1 MRWKPNVTVAAL
13 IQREDGRYL
22 IVEEDTVDGR
32 RFNQPAG
39 HLEKG
44 ESLLEAVKREVLEE
58 TGYEFEPQG
67 LVGIYL
73 ADQVSSEVT
82 YLRFSFFGK
91 ALQHRPDLPLDKGIV
106 AALWLTAEE
115 ISSCAER
122 HRSPLVMRSLQ
133 DWQAGARF
141 PLEVLHR
148 VE

>member
-13 IQREDGRYL
+13 VEKDGRYL
-22 IVEEDTVDGR
+22 MVEEETNDGR

-44 ESLLEAVKREVLEE
+44 ESLLEAVRREVLEE
-58 TGYEFEPQG
+58 TGYEFEPHG

-73 ADQVSSEVT
+73 ADKADSNVT
-82 YLRFSFFGK
+82 YLRFSFFGRVT
-91 ALQHRPDLPLDKGIV
+91 QHHPELPLDKGIV
-106 AALWLTAEE
+106 AAHWRTAEE
-115 ISSCAER
+115 IEASAAR
-122 HRSPLVMRSLQ
+122 HRSPLVLRSLQ

-141 PLEVLHR
+141 PLEMLHR